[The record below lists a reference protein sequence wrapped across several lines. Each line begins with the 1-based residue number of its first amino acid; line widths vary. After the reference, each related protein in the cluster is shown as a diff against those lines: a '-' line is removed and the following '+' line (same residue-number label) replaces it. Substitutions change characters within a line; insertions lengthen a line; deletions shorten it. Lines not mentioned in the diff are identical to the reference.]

1 MKAKREDALSQ
12 VRYQYCHRWFALMIL
27 VILSH
32 QSCSFV
38 RFRKKI
44 QEGGVFHRTVET
56 YMDRRS
62 RGRGLIDININLANE
77 HELTLLPNVGPV
89 LAKRIVEYRSQNGHF
104 QTLADLM
111 SVPGVGPKTVEI
123 IQGIAILQP

>member
-1 MKAKREDALSQ
+1 
-12 VRYQYCHRWFALMIL
+12 
-27 VILSH
+27 
-32 QSCSFV
+32 
-38 RFRKKI
+38 
-44 QEGGVFHRTVET
+44 
-56 YMDRRS
+56 MDRRS